1 MSDLENSEIRK
12 VILVDERNRSEKPSL
27 LSKIETGAK
36 IVSILLIPV
45 LVAVLGSVI
54 NDTISKRALSQ
65 EYVKI
70 AISILNAEEGTVDSA
85 LREWAV
91 ELLNQ
96 NSPTPFTAE
105 TRQRL
110 ATGEIGFSPT
120 LQALLV
126 SPEFQGSSI
135 LVSPDGTQLL
145 TGHLDGSIRIHDI
158 ATGSLISEFRGHTD
172 AISGLALSPDGARLV
187 SASFDGTIRIWSVST
202 GEAVFLSAFDD
213 IVTGIAIAPDGLS
226 IFGRTRAGEVLQF
239 DASTGEQM
247 MRLTLPE

>member
-1 MSDLENSEIRK
+1 MMSR
-12 VILVDERNRSEKPSL
+12 V
-27 LSKIETGAK
+27 ETGAK
-36 IVSILLIPV
+36 IVSILLIPI
-45 LVAVLGSVI
+45 LIAVLGSII
-54 NDTISKRALSQ
+54 NDTISKRTLSQ
-65 EYVKI
+65 EYVRI
-70 AISILNAEEGTVDSA
+70 AISILNAEEGTVDNA

-96 NSPTPFTAE
+96 NSPTPFSAE

-135 LVSPDGTQLL
+135 LISPDGTRLF

-158 ATGSLISEFRGHTD
+158 ATGALISEFRGHED
-172 AISGLALSPDGARLV
+172 AVSALALFPDGERLV
-187 SASFDGTIRIWSVST
+187 SASFDGTIRVWSVST
-202 GEAVFLSAFDD
+202 GEELVRSVFDD

-226 IFGRTRAGEVLQF
+226 LFGRTRAGDVFQF
-239 DASTGEQM
+239 DASTGEQL